1 MQRAQKP
8 RGLIEEHGAS
18 RPRVDEAM
26 NRGKE
31 EVESYSPVAQVGEV
45 DEHVLHV
52 VDLVVHCPPSDD
64 EEYGHESIEREGS
77 SNAPED
83 EGREE
88 PGGFEGMEMVLRRVR
103 AHKAHE
109 RAHRG

>member
-1 MQRAQKP
+1 MQRSQEP

-18 RPRVDEAM
+18 RPRVDEAV
-26 NRGKE
+26 NGGKE
-31 EVESYSPVAQVGEV
+31 EVESYSPVAQVGKV

-52 VDLVVHCPPSDD
+52 VDLSVHRPPSED
-64 EEYGHESIEREGS
+64 EEYRRESIEREDS
-77 SNAPED
+77 SNTPED
-83 EGREE
+83 EGRDE
-88 PGGFEGMEMVLRRVR
+88 PGGFEGMEMVLRRVG